1 LDETGLCVDTTF
13 LYEEATVITETFI
26 ANNPKD
32 AYNDA
37 LDTYGSTITLI
48 SAKQVESTQSES
60 SHFEVTVGIHDEI
73 YEAKAL
79 SILLK
84 EAKEE
89 DKHEEQVLLSE
100 VDKLK
105 EELALMKKKMTC
117 AQRQSVLDKVKEL
130 FRQKG
135 ISDTWLEPICEILYA
150 KSMMETSILEDDTLL
165 ISYILAEMDAT
176 LKIKEES
183 LNESKIIMIVGP
195 TGVGK
200 TTTIAK
206 LAARYTYMMDKSY
219 KVGFINLDNYKI
231 GAFDQLGHF
240 AEVMDIKHLPI
251 DNVQDFI
258 EGLKVLTDYDVLFI
272 DTTGMSPYDTQRFI
286 RTVEFVQS
294 DMDKK
299 LEVNLVLPATIK
311 YEDMHDIYNNFS
323 FLNLNSVII
332 SKFDET
338 KYLGTLLNF
347 MLLYKIP
354 MSYFSIGQE
363 VPDDLIVASK
373 EYLLERF
380 IDDLSHSS

>member
-1 LDETGLCVDTTF
+1 M
-13 LYEEATVITETFI
+13 INQTFI
-26 ANNPKD
+26 AKNPKD

-60 SHFEVTVGIHDEI
+60 SHFEVTVGIPDEI
-73 YEAKAL
+73 YEARAL
-79 SILLK
+79 ALLLK

-89 DKHEEQVLLSE
+89 EQQEEQILLSQ
-100 VDKLK
+100 VDTLK
-105 EELALMKKKMTC
+105 EELALMKKKMAC
-117 AQRQSVLDKVKEL
+117 AKRQSTLDKVKDL
-130 FRQKG
+130 FRDKG
-135 ISDTWLEPICEILYA
+135 ISDTWLEPVCEVLYA
-150 KSMMETSILEDDTLL
+150 KSMMETSILEDDALL

-176 LKIKEES
+176 LNIKEES
-183 LNESKIIMIVGP
+183 LEESKIMMMVGP

-200 TTTIAK
+200 TSAIAK
-206 LAARYTYMMDKSY
+206 LAARYSYMMDTSY
-219 KVGFINLDNYKI
+219 RVGFVNLDNYKI

-240 AEVMDIKHLPI
+240 AEVMEIKHLPI
-251 DNVQDFI
+251 DTIQDFI
-258 EGLKVLTDYDVLFI
+258 EGLKALTDYDIIFI

-286 RTVEFVQS
+286 RTLEFLQS

-311 YEDMHDIYNNFS
+311 YEDMHDIYTNFS
-323 FLNLNSVII
+323 LLNLDSVIL

-347 MLLYKIP
+347 MLLYKVP

-363 VPDDLIVASK
+363 IPEDLIVASK

-380 IDDLSHSS
+380 VDDLGHSS